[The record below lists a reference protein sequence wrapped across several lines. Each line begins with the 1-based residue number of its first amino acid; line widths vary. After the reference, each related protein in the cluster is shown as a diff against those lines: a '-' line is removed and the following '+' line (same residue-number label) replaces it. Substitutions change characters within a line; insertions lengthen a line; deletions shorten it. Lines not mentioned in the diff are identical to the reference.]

1 MGMAAS
7 QARLL
12 SITARLTDNE
22 NTGQD
27 ISTAKIQLTDKMDQL
42 NKNYLAALDATKLT
56 VLTGFNGSDEVYT
69 DISYGLMTGFQ
80 TVAAGKQ
87 YVVTNKDGKVL
98 ISEKMAQ
105 AYESGNGDLNKFL
118 ATLGYSQANIDITKN
133 TAGAE
138 DEDVDKLLAKQK
150 IHDAWDVYLTSVG
163 LEFEDEEHGLEFGY
177 TTLGAGAFNGFATYT
192 YDGVTTPL
200 NYEGTTPEQRQNFD
214 YAMALTEAYYGD
226 SDSANTLKTAANPE
240 NAEYIQYL
248 TNIFQ
253 RIQQTGYYTEADE
266 TKTLKDNTWFE
277 EQLRKGELQLEYYS
291 AVDKKF
297 ISTSID
303 QDTNIQ
309 EVEDER
315 EIARVEQ
322 QYKMDMADAERKD
335 NIFDMQLRKLDTEH
349 NALQTEY
356 DSVKSI
362 IDKNV
367 EKTFNTFS

>member
-1 MGMAAS
+1 M
-7 QARLL
+7 
-12 SITARLTDNE
+12 
-22 NTGQD
+22 
-27 ISTAKIQLTDKMDQL
+27 
-42 NKNYLAALDATKLT
+42 
-56 VLTGFNGSDEVYT
+56 
-69 DISYGLMTGFQ
+69 
-80 TVAAGKQ
+80 
-87 YVVTNKDGKVL
+87 
-98 ISEKMAQ
+98 
-105 AYESGNGDLNKFL
+105 
-118 ATLGYSQANIDITKN
+118 
-133 TAGAE
+133 
-138 DEDVDKLLAKQK
+138 
-150 IHDAWDVYLTSVG
+150 
-163 LEFEDEEHGLEFGY
+163 
-177 TTLGAGAFNGFATYT
+177 
-192 YDGVTTPL
+192 
-200 NYEGTTPEQRQNFD
+200 
-214 YAMALTEAYYGD
+214 
-226 SDSANTLKTAANPE
+226 KTAANPE